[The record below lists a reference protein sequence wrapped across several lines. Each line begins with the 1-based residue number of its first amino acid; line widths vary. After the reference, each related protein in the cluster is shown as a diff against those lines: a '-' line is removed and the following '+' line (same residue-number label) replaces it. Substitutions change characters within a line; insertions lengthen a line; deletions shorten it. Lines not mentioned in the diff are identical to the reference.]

1 MACCRHRDRLGAAVS
16 APLTFVRFLAFSLGW
31 SALAG
36 AMLKTPVHPLA
47 IFAVWA
53 VGFLWGTGYIIDGQ
67 KGGDALTIYTVGYW
81 VALTVAGL
89 VVVVAIS

>member
-1 MACCRHRDRLGAAVS
+1 MACCRHRDRLGAAVF
-16 APLTFVRFLAFSLGW
+16 APLIFVRFLAFSLGW

-67 KGGDALTIYTVGYW
+67 KGGDALVLYTVGYW
-81 VALTVAGL
+81 VALAVVGL
-89 VVVVAIS
+89 VFVVAVS

>member
-1 MACCRHRDRLGAAVS
+1 M
-16 APLTFVRFLAFSLGW
+16 TFVRFMVFTLAW

-36 AMLKTPVHPLA
+36 AALSLPVHPLA

-67 KGGDALTIYTVGYW
+67 KGGDALAIYTVGQW
-81 VALTVAGL
+81 AALAVIA
-89 VVVVAIS
+89 VVVVAAIS

>member
-16 APLTFVRFLAFSLGW
+16 APLTFARFLAFSLGW

-67 KGGDALTIYTVGYW
+67 KGGDALALYTVGYW
-81 VALTVAGL
+81 VALAVVGL
-89 VVVVAIS
+89 VFVVAVS